1 MIFWFAYWLAVY
13 DELNRCTMRRAMP
26 ELAMVESAFEL
37 HLVGA
42 NEQG

>member
-26 ELAMVESAFEL
+26 ELAMVEL
-37 HLVGA
+37 RLVGDDD
-42 NEQG
+42 